1 MDAFNLNTT
10 VSQAIIW
17 LDLFGVAV
25 FALSGALEASRRQ
38 MDLVGFMLIATVTG
52 IGGGTIRDL
61 LLGVTPVFWI
71 TSPHFVMLTAGVA
84 LVVFFSAH
92 FFESRFKV
100 LLWADALGLAVAAVI
115 GTEKA
120 VRMGAPAIVVV
131 VMGVMTATFGG
142 LVRDI
147 LCNEVPLI
155 LRKEIYAT
163 AAAFGAVVYLALSA
177 LGVAQPY
184 VVVGACGAAFML
196 RAVAICKH
204 WSLPVYKARAG
215 RDVS

>member
-1 MDAFNLNTT
+1 MDSLNAT
-10 VSQAIIW
+10 VSQAIVW
-17 LDLFGVAV
+17 LDVFGVAV

-38 MDLVGFMLIATVTG
+38 MDLIGFMLIASVTG

-61 LLGVTPVFWI
+61 LLGVTPVFWV
-71 TSPHFVMLTAGVA
+71 TSPHFIMLTVA
-84 LVVFFSAH
+84 VAVIVFFTAH
-92 FFESRFKV
+92 IFESRFKV

-131 VMGVMTATFGG
+131 MMGVMTATFGG
-142 LVRDI
+142 VVRDI

-163 AAAFGAVVYLALSA
+163 AAALGSGVYLLLSA
-177 LGVAQPY
+177 LGVSQPL
-184 VVVGACGAAFML
+184 VVVGACVAAFAL
-196 RAVAICKH
+196 RAVAIIKH

-215 RDVS
+215 SDV

>member
-1 MDAFNLNTT
+1 MDTLNQT
-10 VSQAIIW
+10 VSHVIVW
-17 LDLFGVAV
+17 LDIFGVAV

-38 MDLVGFMLIATVTG
+38 MDLVGFMLIASVTG

-71 TSPHFVMLTAGVA
+71 TSPHFIMLCMGVA
-84 LVVFFSAH
+84 LVVFFTAH
-92 FFESRFKV
+92 VFESRFKV

-131 VMGVMTATFGG
+131 MMGVMTATFGG
-142 LVRDI
+142 VVRDI

-163 AAAFGAVVYLALSA
+163 AAALGAGVYLTLNAM
-177 LGVAQPY
+177 GVAQPY
-184 VVVGACGAAFML
+184 VVVGACMAAFAL
-196 RAVAICKH
+196 RAVAIVKH
-204 WSLPVYKARAG
+204 WSLPTYKARAG
-215 RDVS
+215 REL